1 MQSDYEDLEKLAK
14 EKEGENWDFRKF
26 LKFYDEL
33 SDKELDKLVSMI
45 ASKYE
50 SEVECINC
58 GRCCKKLKPT
68 LSQQDQQRLAGR
80 LVMTVEQLREQYL
93 EYDESG
99 DEPEWQMKGTPC
111 PFQEDNKCD
120 VYEDRPQ
127 DCRGYPYLHEPGF
140 NGRTMGM
147 IERTF
152 TCPIV
157 FNVMEKLKEEVAFD
171 DDIEYNYW

>member
-1 MQSDYEDLEKLAK
+1 MEISSAVYRDQFFWLRILPTAA
-14 EKEGENWDFRKF
+14 
-26 LKFYDEL
+26 
-33 SDKELDKLVSMI
+33 
-45 ASKYE
+45 AS
-50 SEVECINC
+50 SWNPAFCRACCVNC

-68 LSQQDQQRLAGR
+68 LSQQDQRRLADR
-80 LVMTVEQLREQYL
+80 LEMTVEQLRERYL
-93 EYDESG
+93 EYDKSD

-111 PFQEDNKCD
+111 PFQEDNKCS

-157 FNVMEKLKEEVAFD
+157 FNVMEGLKEKVAFD
-171 DDIEYNYW
+171 DDVEYDCW

>member
-1 MQSDYEDLEKLAK
+1 MKYDELEKLAE
-14 EKEGENWDFRKF
+14 EKESENWDFRKF
-26 LKFYDEL
+26 LKFHDEL
-33 SDKELDKLVSMI
+33 SEDELDKLVSKI

-50 SEVECINC
+50 SEIECTSC

-68 LSQQDQQRLAGR
+68 LEQQDQQRLADR
-80 LVMTVEQLREQYL
+80 LEMTVVQLREQHL
-93 EYDESG
+93 EYDESD
-99 DEPEWQMKGTPC
+99 DEPRWQMRDVPC
-111 PFQEDNKCD
+111 PFQEDNKCT
-120 VYEDRPQ
+120 VYKDRPQ

-157 FNVMEKLKEEVAFD
+157 FNVMEELKEEVALD
-171 DDIEYNYW
+171 DDIEYDCW